1 MEEDGR
7 MAGVVPMKEAKK
19 AEKALVDV
27 ERIYFFEAMNIN
39 DEEYIQAFN
48 AIMKVLRRLQE

>member
-1 MEEDGR
+1 
-7 MAGVVPMKEAKK
+7 MKEAKK

-27 ERIYFFEAMNIN
+27 NRIYLFEAMNIN
-39 DEEYIQAFN
+39 DDEYVQAFN